1 MQSALASRTHSSS
14 VIIDSDM
21 VQFLIPYW
29 PVAAFALLSFGIAF
43 ACGKWLDDGVDDDND
58 HP

>member
-1 MQSALASRTHSSS
+1 
-14 VIIDSDM
+14 M